1 MRIPAVGAGMME
13 GGTMARHVPQ
23 SFQEKVRRVRL
34 AVDTARGADR
44 RHFSFVNEVEPGV
57 RIVASEVDD
66 QPLAFTLWTYPRDIA
81 ELCGDAAYPA
91 TAALLAIDGEQARE
105 ASRHGVTVDLAQLT
119 RSEAYPGVYYALLDH
134 SSPGQIKA
142 VLRRLVPSL
151 TSDRIA
157 A

>member
-1 MRIPAVGAGMME
+1 
-13 GGTMARHVPQ
+13 MARHVPQ
-23 SFQEKVRRVRL
+23 SFQEKVRRVRV
-34 AVDTARGADR
+34 AVDLARGADR
-44 RHFSFVNEVEPGV
+44 TRYGFAREVEPGV
-57 RIVASEVDD
+57 RIVASEAGG
-66 QPLAFTLWTYPRDIA
+66 QPLAFTLWSYPRDIA

-105 ASRHGVTVDLAQLT
+105 ASRRGVTVDLAQLT

-134 SSPGQIKA
+134 SSPGQVKA

-151 TSDRIA
+151 TADRIA